1 MRSRKEPSRQVPET
15 EGHPRPEIGRGR
27 ALAPGR
33 AVLVLLH
40 ARPKQRSRR
49 LSGRV
54 EHVTSGRAA
63 EFANGAELL
72 AFLNEVATTE

>member
-1 MRSRKEPSRQVPET
+1 
-15 EGHPRPEIGRGR
+15 
-27 ALAPGR
+27 LAPGR

-40 ARPKQRSRR
+40 AQQDRRSRR

-72 AFLNEVATTE
+72 AFLNEVAATTE